1 MSRWTAK
8 VRVQRLDNS
17 TAIKAR
23 PLFFVAKEGK
33 LANEDGVFKV
43 FKKQDGS
50 IFKLQHGLG
59 NLTYEMV
66 EFGSDRYVNMTS
78 LKAIQVPDEM
88 TWQLDKIWRQNYS
101 LLNNSNGLI
110 DTKTPNVVFVRPSE
124 TPDGFEFVIHY
135 SKQQFASEYDADY
148 YTEIMYQ
155 NFTEVVNNF
164 TRSVSEAQT
173 NFTQY
178 FSAVFGDSYKDLLD
192 TMPLALD
199 FG

>member
-17 TAIKAR
+17 VPVKAR
-23 PLFFVAKEGK
+23 PVFYVAKEGK
-33 LANEDGVFKV
+33 LAGEDGIFKV

-50 IFKLQHGLG
+50 IFKVQHGIG

-66 EFGSDRYVNMTS
+66 ELGSDHYVNMTS
-78 LKAIQVPDEM
+78 LKAIQVPDDM
-88 TWQLDKIWRQNYS
+88 AWQLDKIWRQNYS

-124 TPDGFEFVIHY
+124 TPDGFEMVIHY
-135 SKQQFASEYDADY
+135 SKQRFASENDADY

-155 NFTEVVNNF
+155 NFTEVVANF
-164 TRSVSEAQT
+164 TKNVAEA
-173 NFTQY
+173 
-178 FSAVFGDSYKDLLD
+178 
-192 TMPLALD
+192 
-199 FG
+199 